1 MSGRHGGISQNPE
14 VGIPAGLPEGLAL
27 CPGFGPAPPLCG
39 SAASLPFAALPFPFP
54 AAATLQKEVSPQVLA
69 V

>member
-27 CPGFGPAPPLCG
+27 CPGFWAPPRLSVGLPRRFLLQRFLFLFLLQLLCRRR
-39 SAASLPFAALPFPFP
+39 
-54 AAATLQKEVSPQVLA
+54 
-69 V
+69 